1 MVHIQSLKD
10 FANSLLEHPKAGIKA
25 GNFVSF
31 KVEDTTYYGVVI
43 GIFVNVFTSTSQG
56 DKPDYSDIT
65 IGQVF
70 KTINL
75 KVWTTTDEEFGIS
88 LDEVTKLENN
98 PFKE

>member
-1 MVHIQSLKD
+1 MSEIQSLKEL
-10 FANSLLEHPKAGIKA
+10 ANYILENPKSGTKA

-31 KVEDTTYYGVVI
+31 KIEDTVYYGVVI
-43 GIFVNVFTSTSQG
+43 GIFVNVYSYTEQG

-75 KVWTTTDEEFGIS
+75 KVWTTTDEEFGIA
-88 LDEVTKLENN
+88 LDEVTKLEIN